1 MQAQAE
7 IIDAVAKQV
16 PYRLERP
23 SVEECAALLKEL
35 TPLMVQCWQ
44 PHLNSTGLSFNP
56 DWLRIVRMLST
67 GELLLFTA
75 RNDGKLVG
83 YQMWTINDYYM
94 SAGTRVALCHRVFGG
109 SKVGVNAREFVRFA
123 LDELK
128 RLGVRTALFS
138 AKPGSAAERVY
149 MDIGAKEHEVML
161 GVDLWR

>member
-1 MQAQAE
+1 MQQHEAVLE
-7 IIDAVAKQV
+7 AVAKQV

-23 SVEECAALLKEL
+23 TVEGCADLLKEL

-44 PHLNSTGLSFNP
+44 PHLNDSGLSFNP
-56 DWLRIVRMLST
+56 DWLKIVKLLST

-75 RNDGKLVG
+75 RKDGKLVG
-83 YQMWTINDYYM
+83 YQMWTVNDYYM
-94 SAGTRVALCHRVFGG
+94 SAGTRVAFCHRVFGG

-128 RLGVRTALFS
+128 RLGVRSVFFS

-149 MDIGAKEHEVML
+149 LDIGAKEQEVML
-161 GVDLWR
+161 GMDLWR